1 MNMLLVLVSQL
12 WAAPVAEPAVVHWVQ
27 TEDSAWVALHHKPE
41 GDGPAVLL
49 VHGISS
55 NHVSWDLDDDRSLVN
70 SLIAAGMDP
79 WVLDLR
85 GHGVAE
91 HGPHKKRQ
99 KRNWSVDD
107 YGRFDVPAALEFVR
121 EKTGQERVHFVGH
134 SMGGMVA
141 AVALS
146 VQPDLPLRRMVVL
159 GTPMDFS
166 DPDPASGWI
175 LRFANWGG
183 LFFGA
188 LPSPL
193 AARIHARFGSPFPVD
208 EMLFSDISSPARED
222 MYEAIVSPLFA
233 GELSQLLS
241 VTKQGV
247 FSDETGHSHYLKALE
262 NVRIPTRVIAGRGD
276 RVAPPDRV
284 YGFFSGLKNAEKD
297 FVIAGKATG
306 FSVDYGHLDLPLGD
320 NAEKEIFP
328 LVVEWL
334 RMGPEDVP

>member
-159 GTPMDFS
+159 GTPMDF
-166 DPDPASGWI
+166 
-175 LRFANWGG
+175 
-183 LFFGA
+183 
-188 LPSPL
+188 
-193 AARIHARFGSPFPVD
+193 
-208 EMLFSDISSPARED
+208 
-222 MYEAIVSPLFA
+222 
-233 GELSQLLS
+233 
-241 VTKQGV
+241 
-247 FSDETGHSHYLKALE
+247 
-262 NVRIPTRVIAGRGD
+262 
-276 RVAPPDRV
+276 
-284 YGFFSGLKNAEKD
+284 
-297 FVIAGKATG
+297 
-306 FSVDYGHLDLPLGD
+306 
-320 NAEKEIFP
+320 
-328 LVVEWL
+328 
-334 RMGPEDVP
+334 

>member
-1 MNMLLVLVSQL
+1 
-12 WAAPVAEPAVVHWVQ
+12 
-27 TEDSAWVALHHKPE
+27 
-41 GDGPAVLL
+41 
-49 VHGISS
+49 
-55 NHVSWDLDDDRSLVN
+55 
-70 SLIAAGMDP
+70 
-79 WVLDLR
+79 
-85 GHGVAE
+85 
-91 HGPHKKRQ
+91 
-99 KRNWSVDD
+99 
-107 YGRFDVPAALEFVR
+107 
-121 EKTGQERVHFVGH
+121 
-134 SMGGMVA
+134 
-141 AVALS
+141 
-146 VQPDLPLRRMVVL
+146 
-159 GTPMDFS
+159 
-166 DPDPASGWI
+166 
-175 LRFANWGG
+175 
-183 LFFGA
+183 
-188 LPSPL
+188 
-193 AARIHARFGSPFPVD
+193 
-208 EMLFSDISSPARED
+208 MLFSDISSPARED